1 LILDTIYYI
10 LYDINMQYQR
20 KLFSTLRAQLTTPE
34 IIVLTGM
41 RRVGKTTLYRALFDE
56 IATTNKIFLDIE
68 NPLYQKLFE
77 ELDYDNI
84 WHNLTRLGL
93 STGSQAYVF
102 LDEIQAMPNIVKPIK
117 HLFDHYQIKFF
128 LTGSSSYYLKNLF
141 PESLAGRK
149 LIFELFPLDFAEF
162 LTFKNQSFD
171 FEPDFFA
178 QAQQKSIISHE
189 QKSKYYEEY
198 LQFGGFPRVVLEQ
211 DSATK
216 KLILNDIFKSYY
228 EKDIKNLGNFHD
240 LGKIRDFILL
250 LTSRIGSKIDIT
262 KISSE
267 LGITRQTA
275 YSYLTFLE
283 ATYFISTI
291 SPFSLSND
299 REISGGRKVY
309 MCDTG
314 LLNELGQV
322 ASGSILENA
331 IFINLKKYG
340 KINYYQKRASDQ
352 EIDFIIKGKIAI
364 EVKTKATQVYLDSL
378 AKIANKLKLDEYYI
392 ASQQF
397 VDIDNVIPATSI

>member
-1 LILDTIYYI
+1 
-10 LYDINMQYQR
+10 MQYQR